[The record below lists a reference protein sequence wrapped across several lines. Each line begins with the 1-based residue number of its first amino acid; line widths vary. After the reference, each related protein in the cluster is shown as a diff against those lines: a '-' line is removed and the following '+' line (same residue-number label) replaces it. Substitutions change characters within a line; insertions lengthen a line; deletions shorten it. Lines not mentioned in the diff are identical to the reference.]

1 MALYVDST
9 FELVIQIAVW
19 LVISKN
25 VTLKCSRPDSQ
36 DGDGVGQY
44 LMLPRA
50 TDSPKVGDKSQNLK
64 GLIFVLIK
72 FYITDPHNNK
82 FNHLFVFRIIISVQ
96 FAGFYYSHYCSYA
109 GFMRQ

>member
-82 FNHLFVFRIIISVQ
+82 FNHLFVFQLIISVQ
-96 FAGFYYSHYCSYA
+96 FAGFYYSHHCSYA
-109 GFMRQ
+109 GFMRK